1 MNESLEANPGSEK
14 SRNTVSESDTRPK
27 KKTSAFGEM
36 CGVLLLTCGLS
47 IFVRLPYFPMFFAS
61 DDMDFLVQI
70 GLYEAGRINFVE
82 YCIFPQ
88 GAHTMMLWKAIF
100 LGEWKLFG
108 LDPNA
113 WHLLL
118 AIVQGF
124 SATAL
129 YFCARAWSINR
140 IGAVTMALIWA
151 GAAIGG
157 WDNPTLWL
165 MCGMAPLAW
174 FFFILVLREI
184 AIVGKKGA
192 TPRASRWAALR
203 MSALYF
209 LSILVWSDML
219 LMAPIAGLAL
229 LWRGITRQPWNVI
242 ASWVA
247 AWAAPLI
254 LLGPINVMLILPTIG
269 SGGRLEERTPWTV
282 ASRTAGQFGVSIGT
296 LIYGDVAYPEV
307 LDTEAYP
314 DCHAFTHPEPVLP
327 KLLMAFVLL
336 LLAGVASRGE
346 TRRFLVVI
354 AIAVVI
360 YLLAANA
367 GGISLT
373 FRDALN
379 HGHYLYFPT
388 IFWAVVLGTI
398 ASRLGSG
405 KPSIRLLTIVSIPL
419 LVAFAAHQRSVA
431 ANTAEI
437 QHFMFAVPTERFKTT
452 QAILHNLS
460 LVADREGT
468 SIELPDTPL
477 PLNSDS
483 CPYWPLQA
491 FVIVTYPNGLPGV
504 EIISPEDV
512 VEQQMVDAAEFLEA
526 EGEPQADL
534 WASRMQEI
542 YPTLS
547 ALSWLIEKAADQPQ
561 GIVCPNVRIDMWG
574 SDVPLRQLLRHGFT
588 KGTGLEQHLRDDSHQ
603 PRRDEYPTLW
613 ELLDTSNREEAKV
626 LRKLFGWEN

>member
-1 MNESLEANPGSEK
+1 MNTTTESNPASENA
-14 SRNTVSESDTRPK
+14 RNAVTESDTRPK
-27 KKTSAFGEM
+27 KTTSAFGEM

-113 WHLLL
+113 WHLVL

-229 LWRGITRQPWNVI
+229 LWRGITQQPWNVI

-282 ASRTAGQFGVSIGT
+282 ASRTAGQFGVSLASLTYGT
-296 LIYGDVAYPEV
+296 VAYPEIIESDAFAKSDALPAV
-307 LDTEAYP
+307 EPLWPKLIWAM
-314 DCHAFTHPEPVLP
+314 CLLALAAFTI
-327 KLLMAFVLL
+327 
-336 LLAGVASRGE
+336 RGE
-346 TRRFLVVI
+346 AVRYVVI
-354 AIAVVI
+354 FSMAVFV
-360 YLLAANA
+360 YLLIVNI
-367 GGISLT
+367 GGIQLT
-373 FRDALN
+373 FRDAIN

-388 IFWAVVLGTI
+388 LFWAVLVGAMFMSLENRLRGGRLVTLAAIVVLGFFI
-398 ASRLGSG
+398 
-405 KPSIRLLTIVSIPL
+405 
-419 LVAFAAHQRSVA
+419 AHQRSVA
-431 ANTAEI
+431 ASTAEI
-437 QHFMFAVPTERFKTT
+437 QRVMFKSPTERFHTT
-452 QAILHNLS
+452 STILRMLSYQAERDGM
-460 LVADREGT
+460 VV
-468 SIELPDTPL
+468 ELPDTPL
-477 PLNSDS
+477 PLNSSS

-491 FVIVTYPNGLPGV
+491 FVELTFPEGLSGV
-504 EIISPEDV
+504 RIIPPHEVSS
-512 VEQQMVDAAEFLEA
+512 QQVALAADRLLALNES
-526 EGEPQADL
+526 QARL
-534 WASRMQEI
+534 WAVRMQQI
-542 YPTLS
+542 YPLLS
-547 ALSWLIEKAADQPQ
+547 SLSWLIEASAEHPER
-561 GIVCPNVRIDMWG
+561 IVCPNIRLDLWG
-574 SDVPLRQLLRHGFT
+574 ANVPLKQLLLHGLSHGKRLSDNV
-588 KGTGLEQHLRDDSHQ
+588 KGDS
-603 PRRDEYPTLW
+603 PPPSREDYPALW
-613 ELLDTSNREEAKV
+613 QLLSTSDSDKARFLLN
-626 LRKLFGWEN
+626 LFGWEN